1 MKSACTE
8 LRRALVACAALL
20 VALSA
25 APRAS
30 AITQDEI
37 ITLSK
42 LGIAPDEI
50 VKTIE
55 KDRTVFNLT
64 VADILALKKANV
76 DEKVLKFMLGTPK
89 RFAAEAKA
97 ADEPA
102 APEPEVK
109 EETPEE
115 RATREERLRQEA
127 LRMLEEKQRQE
138 EAQRRAYAEGVLA
151 RGRALADDGKFVE
164 SIQAFHKFMEQGG
177 FPPDSSEA
185 YLARFG
191 IANALVKAGLYQAA
205 AKELVEVLLA
215 GPDRPF
221 FQAAFNQLREL
232 RRKVNYS
239 PPDLEELT
247 KFFVGKFSTTFQDEY
262 NYVLGEFY
270 YDYNNWSQALKYL
283 EQVSPDAPDYAKAQ
297 YLKGLIEVRNQL
309 FKSAVGSFQN
319 AIVATEEND
328 SEPALRDLGY
338 LALARIAYQN
348 NNPDAAIYYYR
359 KIPKGSIKSAQAF
372 YESGWVY
379 FVKGDSSRALGT
391 FHTLHSPFFRHQF
404 TPELWIL
411 EGTVYMNLCRYDD
424 AEEALAQF
432 QKHISPIA
440 VPLKE
445 FLLKTVRPEDYYK
458 ALVETVAGKRLYAL
472 PKAVIPAVLGD
483 VEFYNLY
490 RTIKQIKRE
499 MDEIAGTA
507 TALGPFG
514 QDLQSKLQALHSDR
528 VREIGIKIQRVLKEV
543 ETTLADYE
551 LKVKEIEVDLQDEQ
565 LAAEERKL
573 RALEGDEVEKRIK
586 RAEKGG
592 VAIVGS
598 DQWRWP
604 YEGEY
609 WRDEIGTYRAFVPDQ
624 CAREE

>member
-270 YDYNNWSQALKYL
+270 YDYNNWSKALSYL
-283 EQVSPDAPDYAKAQ
+283 EQVGAGGADYGKAQ
-297 YLKGLIEVRNQL
+297 YLKGLVEVRNQL
-309 FKSAVGSFQN
+309 FRSAVESFQR
-319 AIVATEEND
+319 AIVATEENE
-328 SEPALRDLGY
+328 SEPEVTNLAY
-338 LALARIAYQN
+338 LALARIAYAVGDY
-348 NNPDAAIYYYR
+348 DAAIYYYR
-359 KIPKGSIKSAQAF
+359 KIPPASARRATAF
-372 YESGWVY
+372 YESAWAY
-379 FVKGDSSRALGT
+379 FLKGDASRALGV
-391 FHTLHSPFFRHQF
+391 FQTLHSPYFEHQF
-404 TPELWIL
+404 YPELWII
-411 EGTVYMNLCRYDD
+411 EATTYMNICQYEL
-424 AEEALAQF
+424 AEKALERFKLDVA
-432 QKHISPIA
+432 PLA
-440 VPLKE
+440 LPLKR
-445 FLLKTVRPEDYYK
+445 FLLQTVRPEDYYK
-458 ALVETVAGKRLYAL
+458 AIVSVVSGRIAYEL
-472 PKAVIPAVLGD
+472 PRVFAAPVLSD

-490 RTIKQIKRE
+490 RTIKQIEAEQEVIGDNIDR
-499 MDEIAGTA
+499 
-507 TALGPFG
+507 LGPFG
-514 QDLQSKLQALHSDR
+514 HDIADKLRALRADR
-528 VREIGIKIQRVLKEV
+528 IREIGIKIQRILKET
-543 ETTLADYE
+543 ESSLAEYAMK
-551 LKVKEIEVDLQDEQ
+551 LTEIEIDLQDLKLE
-565 LAAEERKL
+565 AEERKL
-573 RALEGDEVEKRIK
+573 RALGGEEEETGPVSSGD
-586 RAEKGG
+586 A
-592 VAIVGS
+592 VAIVGGES
-598 DQWRWP
+598 LRWRF
-604 YEGEY
+604 EGEY
-609 WRDEIGTYRAFVPDQ
+609 WKEEIGTYRSFIADK
-624 CAREE
+624 CAR